1 MVDYDLIIAGGGIAG
16 SIAAKFAAKGG
27 LKTLLVER
35 RKTPRNKP
43 CSGIQ
48 FGYFEKILGEKI
60 PQDRLCKV
68 DLNKIK
74 MILPDG
80 KAIGAPFKMFNFMRK
95 PFDHWLNIVAQES
108 GAEFIDD
115 CICQSIEEQDD
126 QIVVN
131 FVKPNEKKEFH
142 YTTKYFIDATGL
154 RPKIRSQLRPEDFS
168 SGFEGATLNYYIEG
182 EADLD
187 PETLYQFWNLDWN
200 NAMFAWIYMKT
211 LEDGKDYWVVGT
223 GCNDTNVNERQEK
236 FHNHVKKEF
245 NITGEIIKKEGYKT
259 SMNLHSKN
267 RVWLGR
273 NRILMAGDAAG
284 LVDPT
289 RGVGMDSAALSGRIA
304 AKAIL
309 KAERKNKDV
318 LKIYS
323 KMMKDITTLT
333 IRNQEREIGHTNNN
347 EELQEYIEKSMLKQ
361 GFAMLLQ
368 TQLNKIRKAEK
379 QKLLP
384 P

>member
-16 SIAAKFAAKGG
+16 SIAAKFAARGG

-48 FGYFEKILGEKI
+48 FGYFEKMLGEKI
-60 PQDRLCKV
+60 PQDRLCNV
-68 DLNKIK
+68 ELNKMK

-80 KAIGAPFKMFNFMRK
+80 KEIGAPFKMFNFMRK
-95 PFDHWLNIVAQES
+95 PFDDWLNIIAQKA

-115 CICQSIEEQDD
+115 IICQSIDEKEDH
-126 QIVVN
+126 IVVKL
-131 FVKPNEKKEFH
+131 VQPREKKEIF
-142 YTTKYFIDATGL
+142 YKTKYFIDATGL

-168 SGFEGATLNYYIEG
+168 SDFEGATLNYYIDG

-200 NAMFAWIYMKT
+200 NAMFAWVYVKT
-211 LEDGKDYWVVGT
+211 LDDGKDYWVVGT
-223 GCNDTNVNERQEK
+223 GCNDTNVNERQEE
-236 FHNHVKKEF
+236 FYNHVKNKY
-245 NITGEIIKKEGYKT
+245 NLTGKIIKKEGYKT
-259 SMNLHSKN
+259 SMNLLSKN

-273 NRILMAGDAAG
+273 DNILMVGDAAG
-284 LVDPT
+284 LVDPA
-289 RGVGMDSAALSGRIA
+289 RGVGMDAAAMSGRIA
-304 AKAIL
+304 VKAIL
-309 KAERKNKDV
+309 KAERKNRDV

-323 KMMKDITTLT
+323 KMMKGITSLT
-333 IRNQEREIGHTNNN
+333 IRNQEREIGIHNNN
-347 EELQEYIEKSMLKQ
+347 EELQEYIEKTMLKQ
-361 GFAMLLQ
+361 GLAMLLQ
-368 TQLNKIRKAEK
+368 SQLNKIRKPEK
-379 QKLLP
+379 QRLLP